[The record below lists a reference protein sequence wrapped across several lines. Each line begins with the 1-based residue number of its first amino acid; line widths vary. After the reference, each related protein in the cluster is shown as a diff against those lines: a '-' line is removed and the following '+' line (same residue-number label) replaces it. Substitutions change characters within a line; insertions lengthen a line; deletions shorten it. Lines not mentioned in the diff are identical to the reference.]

1 MMDRSSTAKA
11 LVFEGGIVRGVA
23 AADARR
29 VVRLGASAGA
39 NGETCT
45 CLLPNG
51 LLLDA
56 INRVDTQVLFHEVF
70 EADAYWRDLVPPR
83 RGDVVFDVG
92 ANIGLFSLA
101 LDQRFDGLQVH
112 AFEPIPRVHDALARN
127 AARCRNVAVTP
138 HAFGLSCADR
148 RERFTFDPFLSYA
161 GSSHLGELHRLLPRS
176 LGGRRRDK
184 FAPSRWVAALLDEV
198 VMTGLVEEGE
208 VVRTLRRL
216 LERRAG
222 RAALVAAWLALF
234 AALLARRALF
244 LSRVDAEVRT
254 LSRVKR
260 ELGVARIALLKVDVE
275 GAELDVLRGVD
286 DADWAAIDQ
295 VLAEVHDVDGRVAQ
309 IRALLEGHG
318 FRVAVE
324 PDARPLLRLL
334 RIFKVHARRVA

>member
-1 MMDRSSTAKA
+1 
-11 LVFEGGIVRGVA
+11 
-23 AADARR
+23 
-29 VVRLGASAGA
+29 
-39 NGETCT
+39 
-45 CLLPNG
+45 
-51 LLLDA
+51 
-56 INRVDTQVLFHEVF
+56 
-70 EADAYWRDLVPPR
+70 
-83 RGDVVFDVG
+83 
-92 ANIGLFSLA
+92 
-101 LDQRFDGLQVH
+101 
-112 AFEPIPRVHDALARN
+112 
-127 AARCRNVAVTP
+127 
-138 HAFGLSCADR
+138 
-148 RERFTFDPFLSYA
+148 
-161 GSSHLGELHRLLPRS
+161 
-176 LGGRRRDK
+176 
-184 FAPSRWVAALLDEV
+184 APSRWVAALLDEV

-244 LSRVDAEVRT
+244 LSRVDAAVRT
-254 LSRVKR
+254 LSRAKR

-334 RIFKVHARRVA
+334 RIFKVHA